1 MADTFT
7 TMLFKCVKI
16 MNKETRNLSINYR
29 AEDESRKIDGV
40 AIVFNALSN
49 DLGGFR
55 EMVVPEAVEGVIEA
69 SDIFFLYNHTSD
81 RGFLA
86 RSKFGVGSL
95 STEVRED
102 GVYFSFEAPRTVLGD
117 EVLEYLRRGDVNQ
130 CSFAFTVDTDK
141 WEKQSDGTYIR
152 TITKFKRLY
161 DMSLVDTP
169 AYSQTSACAR
179 FEQIKEEE
187 RIENERLMKEAEE
200 RAAQEEA
207 EKQAKLEEYYNEL
220 KNNNKEYLPE

>member
-1 MADTFT
+1 ME
-7 TMLFKCVKI
+7 
-16 MNKETRNLSINYR
+16 KEIRQLQIDYR
-29 AEDESRKIDGV
+29 TESDSRKIEGV
-40 AIVFNALSN
+40 AIVFNSLSN

-55 EMVVPEAVEGVIEA
+55 EMIVPEAVEGVIEL

-86 RSKFGVGSL
+86 RSKFGIGSL
-95 STEVRED
+95 NTEVRED
-102 GVYFSFEAPRTVLGD
+102 GVYFSFDAPRTALGD

-130 CSFAFTVDTDK
+130 CSFAFAVDTDK
-141 WEKQSDGTYIR
+141 WEKQGDGSYIR

-179 FEQIKEEE
+179 FAEIQEEE
-187 RIENERLMKEAEE
+187 RLENERLLKEAEE
-200 RAAQEEA
+200 RAAQEAAEA
-207 EKQAKLEEYYNEL
+207 REKLNNYYKEILES
-220 KNNNKEYLPE
+220 NKDYMPE